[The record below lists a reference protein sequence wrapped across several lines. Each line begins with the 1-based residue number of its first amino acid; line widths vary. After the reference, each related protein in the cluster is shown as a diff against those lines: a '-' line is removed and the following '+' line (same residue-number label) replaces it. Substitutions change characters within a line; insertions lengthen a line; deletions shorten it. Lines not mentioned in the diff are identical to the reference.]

1 MVSPNRGRPSA
12 QCLSVTAVNI
22 RRLDDTTRVQ
32 TIEFLDEHKPSILA
46 LSETHLVHTHL
57 KHNEYVHY
65 DLSQP
70 MIRSVFHGIST
81 SQTILIRKDI
91 GHEHLTDYCHISPQ
105 YSLNWLR
112 VQVPHALQSS
122 LGDNHILIGSIY
134 RSPTPGLPHQL
145 TPQAVWK
152 HIAANI
158 HRVRTAFPTAGLLLA
173 GDFNAR
179 LLECGDA
186 KGKHTTHDIYQSLLN
201 PLQLQVV
208 NSTLAHGIYTRF
220 TPGASRG
227 SILDLA
233 IVDARTMS
241 ACESMTVGPDIFD
254 SDHLP
259 ITVNLCSGTGA
270 VPHNTAPHKRF
281 KVAQLDRPLFQQIM
295 HDMFESVADQFHQ
308 LLQQSSREAMDSAL
322 SLVHDCYSDSAVG
335 ACPRTMVRPG
345 QNPYWGLIKDRDRL
359 QRELRHA
366 LRRYKRQRTGRAAV
380 VTARYAAKQ
389 AWKSAIAEAKAAA
402 HEMFVSQLDGSPTA
416 MDAAMQPSTEAV
428 QNTSL
433 NRRLYWSYYKRTKPS
448 EFGAPMVKKGT
459 RLPSSPQEGIENMAA
474 AFAAISQAVPD
485 STAYHAHVTA
495 AIPTMEHEFRCNT
508 QYTERDSMPYTF
520 EQLDE
525 MFSTLPVSAAGD
537 DCIHVEFLRASTANV
552 RRAIYQLNSR
562 CWDLGILPT
571 AYTRAKVV
579 PLYKTAQ
586 AGPRDEANSYRPISI
601 TTLLIRTH
609 ERLLLPYYKAHILPR
624 VTAYQH
630 GFRPGQSTQDSIH
643 RVVEMIY
650 RTISAKKDNYSAVL
664 SIDLAK
670 AFDTVWVDGLLYT
683 LRKRM
688 GITGRAWLFI
698 QSFLTN
704 RTFHVVGDNME
715 SIPQRIYAGVPQG
728 SVLGPLLFLAFID
741 RLAWH
746 VSPHATMALYA
757 DDANVWPRQLGLAGI
772 RQLRTAASIITRWTR
787 QHKLRINTDKSKLL
801 AVSNKI
807 RDRVS
812 LPRSHWR
819 AIQLAGKVV
828 QYTDALDVL
837 GITVQGTGRWVY
849 QSEQMIARARSLAHT
864 MGRLCSRTTTGP
876 PQPISIYTVTKAV
889 LLSTILYGLHLWRP
903 SRTTLDKLDSALS
916 WPLRYALCNKARS
929 VSILGTLADFAIPP
943 LRVLRAGQLLAF
955 QHRLESAKSLRT
967 LDHLSRTSMRRQRQR
982 FLATPLPG
990 ALGKRTSKQAVFV
1003 RSIAQETEEVAAKV
1017 LALPVDS
1024 AIHPRTWTPQVL
1036 QPAMSQAAWTQLMT
1050 EPTGRKALTLTRVF
1064 QPRHLTGDPLTYIQP
1079 RPQLYLSHEL
1089 KPHSVE
1095 RARLRLDTADTPYML
1110 FVQGRRSSAR
1120 CLYCQSRRADR
1131 LHLLMHCVRYA
1142 PLRAAIRRK
1151 CYLWGIPSQEQDLYL
1166 FLGTMPTTEP
1176 PLAKRRCLALLRS
1189 TGRLIHAIS
1198 EDLPDPHNPISRY
1211 DQPP

>member
-1 MVSPNRGRPSA
+1 MVSPYRGRPST
-12 QCLSVTAVNI
+12 QCLSVSAINI
-22 RRLDDTTRVQ
+22 RQLDDTTRIQ
-32 TIEFLDEHKPSILA
+32 IKEFLDEHKPSVLA
-46 LSETHLVHTHL
+46 ISETHLVHARL
-57 KHNEYVHY
+57 KHDEYVHY

-70 MIRSVFHGIST
+70 MVRSLHHGIST

-91 GHEHLTDYCHISPQ
+91 GHEYLTDHCHISPQ

-112 VQVPHALQSS
+112 VQVPYALQSS

-134 RSPTPGLPHQL
+134 RSPTPGLSHQL

-152 HIAANI
+152 HIAAN
-158 HRVRTAFPTAGLLLA
+158 VRHVRAAFPTAGLLLA

-179 LLECGDA
+179 LLECGDS
-186 KGKHTTHDIYQSLLN
+186 KGKRTTHDIYQSLLN

-208 NSTLAHGIYTRF
+208 NSTLAHAIHTRV
-220 TPGASRG
+220 TPGTARG

-241 ACESMTVGPDIFD
+241 ACESMTVGPDVFD

-259 ITVNLCSGTGA
+259 ITITLYSSTWTVS
-270 VPHNTAPHKRF
+270 HNTAPHRRF
-281 KVAQLDRPLFQQIM
+281 KVAQLDRPLFQQII
-295 HDMFESVADQFHQ
+295 HDMFESVADQFYQ

-322 SLVHDCYSDSAVG
+322 SLIHDCFGGAAVG
-335 ACPRTMVRPG
+335 SCPRTMVRPG
-345 QNPYWGLIKDRDRL
+345 HNPYWALIKDRDRL
-359 QRELRHA
+359 QREYRLALRH
-366 LRRYKRQRTGRAAV
+366 YKRQHTNRAAV
-380 VTARYAAKQ
+380 TAARYAAKK
-389 AWKSAIAEAKAAA
+389 AWKLAIAKAKAAA
-402 HEMFVSQLDGSPTA
+402 HEVFVSRLDASPTA

-433 NRRLYWSYYKRTKPS
+433 NRRLFWSHYKSTKPS

-485 STAYHAHVTA
+485 STAYQAHVTA
-495 AIPTMEHEFRCNT
+495 AVPTMEHEFRCNT
-508 QYTERDSMPYTF
+508 QYSELHSMPYRF

-537 DCIHVEFLRASTANV
+537 DDIHVEFLRASTANV

-624 VTAYQH
+624 ITAYQH

-650 RTISAKKDNYSAVL
+650 RTISAKRDNYSAVL

-688 GITGRAWLFI
+688 GITGKAWLFI
-698 QSFLTN
+698 QSFVTN
-704 RTFHVVGDNME
+704 RTFHVVGNNME
-715 SIPQRIYAGVPQG
+715 SILQRIYAGVPQG
-728 SVLGPLLFLAFID
+728 SVLAPLLFLAFID

-757 DDANVWPRQLGLAGI
+757 DDANTWPRELGLAGI
-772 RQLRTAASIITRWTR
+772 RQLRTAASIITTWTR
-787 QHKLRINTDKSKLL
+787 HHKLRINTDKSKLL

-819 AIQLAGKVV
+819 EIRLAGKVV
-828 QYTDALDVL
+828 QYTNELEVL
-837 GITVQGTGRWVY
+837 GVTVQGTGRWAH
-849 QSEQMIARARSLAHT
+849 QSTQIIAKAQSLAHT
-864 MGRLCSRTTTGP
+864 MGRLCSRTTAGP
-876 PQPISIYTVTKAV
+876 PQPITIYTVTKAV

-903 SRTTLDKLDSALS
+903 SQTTLDKLDSALS
-916 WPLRYALCNKARS
+916 WPLRYALCHKAKS
-929 VSILGTLADFAIPP
+929 VSILGTLAEFAIPP

-955 QHRLESAKSLRT
+955 QHRLESAKSLHT
-967 LDHLSRTSMRRQRQR
+967 LDHLSRTSMRKQRQR
-982 FLATPLPG
+982 FLATPLHS
-990 ALGKRTSKQAVFV
+990 GKGKSKQAVFV

-1017 LALPVDS
+1017 LALPAHS

-1036 QPAMSQAAWTQLMT
+1036 QPAMSHAAWAQLLT

-1064 QPRHLTGDPLTYIQP
+1064 QPRHLAGDPLTYIHP

-1095 RARLRLDTADTPYML
+1095 RARLRLDTANTPYML
-1110 FVQGRRSSAR
+1110 YVQGRLSSAR
-1120 CLYCQSRRADR
+1120 CRHCHCQRANR

-1142 PLRAAIRRK
+1142 PLRAAIRQQ
-1151 CYLWGIPSQEQDLYL
+1151 CYRWGIPSQEQDLYL
-1166 FLGTMPTTEP
+1166 FLGTIPTTTP

-1189 TGRLIHAIS
+1189 TGLLIHAIS